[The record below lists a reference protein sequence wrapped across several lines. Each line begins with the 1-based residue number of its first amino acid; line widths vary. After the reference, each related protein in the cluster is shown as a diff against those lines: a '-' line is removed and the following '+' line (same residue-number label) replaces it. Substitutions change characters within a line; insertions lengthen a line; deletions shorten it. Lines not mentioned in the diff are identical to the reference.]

1 MTEGPAS
8 LSLALSASTRVMVAG
23 TEDVDHQLVRRLRR
37 RVADRLSNEIV
48 ELRTRRGTEISAADQ
63 RMLGRSLVDDE
74 VAAWVAARAREGA
87 ESPSP
92 AHEDALARAVF
103 AALFGLGRLQP
114 YVDDPHVENI
124 DVHGCDQ
131 VWLSYA
137 DGRLVQAPPV
147 ADSDDE
153 LIEIIQA
160 FAAYQG
166 QSTREFSTAKPLLN
180 LRLPD
185 GSRLS
190 AWMAVSPRPG
200 MTVRRHRLSN
210 VTLDDLLALGTID
223 AALRAFLGAAVAARK
238 NIVVTGGV
246 NAGKTTLVRALA
258 NEFDPYEKVVVAEK
272 EYELGLD
279 RLPDRH
285 HQVIS
290 LEARDANAEGAG
302 EVSLAA
308 LVLHAL
314 RMNPR
319 HIIVGEVRGD
329 ELIPMLTAMGSGN
342 DGSLCTLHA
351 NSAHAAFNRMA
362 AIGLSSPQRLPVEA
376 AHLLAADA
384 IDFVVHL
391 VLDNTISPT
400 GSSTAGRVPGRR
412 YVSTVLE
419 VTGVGE
425 NGRVAR
431 NEVFRPGMDGRAVP
445 GSPVACLADLVRA
458 GFDPALLDRPQG
470 WWDQPPPPPKHAN
483 GRASAPLQA
492 GGVL

>member
-1 MTEGPAS
+1 MTARPTDLPPAI
-8 LSLALSASTRVMVAG
+8 AGVASPGARV
-23 TEDVDHQLVRRLRR
+23 DVDYALVRRLRS
-37 RVADRLSNEIV
+37 RVADRLAD
-48 ELRTRRGTEISAADQ
+48 ELVGLRQRRGVEIAPADQ
-63 RMLGRSLVDDE
+63 RMLGRALVDEE
-74 VAAWVAARAREGA
+74 VADWVAARARDGA
-87 ESPSP
+87 ASPS
-92 AHEDALARAVF
+92 AAEEDALAAEVF

-114 YVDDPHVENI
+114 YIDDPQVENI
-124 DVHGCDQ
+124 DVDGCDR

-137 DGRLVQAPPV
+137 DGRQVDGPPI

-153 LIEIIQA
+153 LVEMIQA
-160 FAAYQG
+160 LAAYQG
-166 QSTREFSTAKPLLN
+166 QSAREFSSAQPLLN

-200 MTVRRHRLSN
+200 LTVRRHRLPD
-210 VTLDDLLALGTID
+210 VDLDDLLRLGTVD
-223 AALRAFLGAAVAARK
+223 RALHGFLRAAVAARK

-246 NAGKTTLVRALA
+246 NAGKTTTVRAMA
-258 NEFDPYEKVVVAEK
+258 NEFDPDEKIVVVEK

-285 HQVIS
+285 RQVIC
-290 LEARDANAEGAG
+290 LEAREANAEGAG
-302 EVSLAA
+302 EVSLAT
-308 LVLHAL
+308 LVNHAL

-362 AIGLSSPQRLPVEA
+362 AIGLSSPQKLPVEA
-376 AHLLAADA
+376 AHPLAADA
-384 IDFVVHL
+384 INFVVHL
-391 VLDNTISPT
+391 VLEDDPAR
-400 GSSTAGRVPGRR
+400 GGRRR

-425 NGRVAR
+425 NGRVAC
-431 NEVFRPGMDGRAVP
+431 NTVFRPGPDGRAVP
-445 GSPVACLADLVRA
+445 GSAIACLPDLVRA
-458 GFDPALLDRPQG
+458 GFDPAMLDRPAG
-470 WWDQPPPPPKHAN
+470 ATSR
-483 GRASAPLQA
+483 RARSRAPTDTR
-492 GGVL
+492 